1 MKRAL
6 LLLTFL
12 LAACAAPAAQTSEF
26 LENSEV
32 STPTP
37 TPNPSTLTGT
47 SPMGRGESAPSPT
60 PTLTPL
66 PSFSRAE
73 LDSMDEAQKIAQAP
87 SVDEMPA
94 DLRDVEVQ
102 WSEPVIAEAGWGTL
116 IQYSGADE
124 NGNEVNAYY
133 DLENGAW
140 VKRYESLDQ
149 VAQIPADQI
158 PAALVVG
165 DEVLTSKVRVNYQWS
180 VPPES
185 VAQGWQVFR
194 DASGDAQT
202 VYDPNADAWLSPEQ
216 AGMVFM
222 PISNEER
229 KDGKYIEYE
238 VGDDFEGFMAQ
249 LIAAEKEALQSGKFV
264 IPEKSKNYG
273 WTARPFPKEANYDGN
288 YIEPIFNVTDG
299 GEPDQLLSV
308 GILDGKIF
316 GSKYAGRKFGM
327 VGFAVK
333 NPDGTIG
340 ILHGATLKGLP
351 FFYFYNSGVRRI
363 PSFYGGTRVLNT
375 DKTNEFWY
383 RDLVNQFQGGKVY
396 KQGLLQQLI
405 DDEKQAQITPEME
418 AILFFFLNQ

>member
-1 MKRAL
+1 MKRIF
-6 LLLTFL
+6 LLLTFV
-12 LAACAAPAAQTSEF
+12 LAACAAPATQTSEF

-32 STPTP
+32 LTPTL
-37 TPNPSTLTGT
+37 TPNPSPTR
-47 SPMGRGESAPSPT
+47 RGESAPSPT
-60 PTLTPL
+60 PTEIPL

-73 LDSMDEAQKIAQAP
+73 LDSMDEEQKIAQAP
-87 SVDEMPA
+87 PVDEMPA
-94 DLRDVEVQ
+94 DLRGAEVQ
-102 WSEPVIAEAGWGTL
+102 WSEPVIAEAGWGML
-116 IQYSGADE
+116 VQYSGADE
-124 NGNEVNAYY
+124 NGNEVNDYY

-140 VKRYESLDQ
+140 VERYESLDQ

-158 PAALVVG
+158 PEALVVG

-273 WTARPFPKEANYDGN
+273 WTARPFPKEANYDGY
-288 YIEPIFNVTDG
+288 YIGPMFNVADG

-316 GSKYAGRKFGM
+316 GSKYAGRKFGL

-340 ILHGATLKGLP
+340 VLHGAFADHLG
-351 FFYFYNSGVRRI
+351 FFKFYNKGIARI
-363 PSFYGGTRVLNT
+363 PSFFAAAPVENT
-375 DKTNEFWY
+375 FSSNEFWY
-383 RDLVNQFQGGKVY
+383 IEPLMKLQNGVTY
-396 KQGLLQQLI
+396 KYELLQKLV
-405 DDEKQAQITPEME
+405 DDGEQAQITPEME
-418 AILFFFLNQ
+418 TILFFFSNKNR

>member
-1 MKRAL
+1 
-6 LLLTFL
+6 
-12 LAACAAPAAQTSEF
+12 
-26 LENSEV
+26 
-32 STPTP
+32 
-37 TPNPSTLTGT
+37 
-47 SPMGRGESAPSPT
+47 
-60 PTLTPL
+60 
-66 PSFSRAE
+66 
-73 LDSMDEAQKIAQAP
+73 MDEEQKIAQAP

-94 DLRDVEVQ
+94 DLWDAEVK
-102 WSEPVIAEAGWGTL
+102 WSEPVIAESGWGTL
-116 IQYSGADE
+116 VQYSGADE
-124 NGNEVNAYY
+124 NGNEVSAYY

-158 PAALVVG
+158 PEALVVG

-238 VGDDFEGFMAQ
+238 VGDDFEAFMAQ

-273 WTARPFPKEANYDGN
+273 WTTRKSPTGAITFV
-288 YIEPIFNVTDG
+288 EPIFNVADG

-308 GILDGKIF
+308 GILDGKMF
-316 GSKYAGRKFGM
+316 DSKYAGRKFALF
-327 VGFAVK
+327 GFAIK
-333 NPDGTIG
+333 NPDGSIG
-340 ILHGATLKGLP
+340 VLHGAYLKSDINW
-351 FFYFYNSGVRRI
+351 FFQGFVHGIRKI
-363 PSFYGGTRVLNT
+363 PSFYGDTIIESGDANT
-375 DKTNEFWY
+375 DFWFHEPLSLY
-383 RDLVNQFQGGKVY
+383 QSGETY
-396 KQGLLQQLI
+396 KQELLQKLV
-405 DDEKQAQITPEME
+405 DDGKQAQVTSEME
-418 AILFFFLNQ
+418 EILFFFLHQ

>member
-1 MKRAL
+1 MKRL
-6 LLLTFL
+6 FLLLTFM
-12 LAACAAPAAQTSEF
+12 LAACAAPTQTQTSEF

-32 STPTP
+32 STPTA
-37 TPNPSTLTGT
+37 TLVISTQ
-47 SPMGRGESAPSPT
+47 EKPSPT
-60 PTLTPL
+60 PTEIPL

-73 LDSMDEAQKIAQAP
+73 LDSMDEEQKIAQAP

-94 DLRDVEVQ
+94 DLWDAEVK

-116 IQYSGADE
+116 VQYSGADE
-124 NGNEVNAYY
+124 NGNEVSVYY

-273 WTARPFPKEANYDGN
+273 WMDEKIVVGSDSVTFV
-288 YIEPIFNVTDG
+288 EPIFNVADG
-299 GEPDQLLSV
+299 GKPYALVSV
-308 GILDGKIF
+308 GILDGGDVF
-316 GSKYAGRKFGM
+316 GDKYKGRKFGI
-327 VGFAVK
+327 FSLSIK
-333 NPDGTIG
+333 NPNGSIG
-340 ILHGATLKGLP
+340 ILHGAIPKGNIP
-351 FFYFYNSGVRRI
+351 WFFDVFVNGQRNIPVFYGDTIIEESYANNGFWYIEPLSQIQGGGAYKQALLEKMVIDGKEAKITKEMEDVIYFY
-363 PSFYGGTRVLNT
+363 
-375 DKTNEFWY
+375 
-383 RDLVNQFQGGKVY
+383 
-396 KQGLLQQLI
+396 
-405 DDEKQAQITPEME
+405 
-418 AILFFFLNQ
+418 

>member
-1 MKRAL
+1 MKRL
-6 LLLTFL
+6 FPVLVIFV
-12 LAACAAPAAQTSEF
+12 LAACAAPTQTPVISTQEK
-26 LENSEV
+26 
-32 STPTP
+32 STPALTL
-37 TPNPSTLTGT
+37 TPNPSTLTDT
-47 SPMGRGESAPSPT
+47 SPTRRGESSPT
-60 PTLTPL
+60 PTETPL

-87 SVDEMPA
+87 SADEMPA
-94 DLRDVEVQ
+94 DLQSAEVE
-102 WSEPVIAEAGWGTL
+102 WSEPVIVEAGWGTL
-116 IQYSGADE
+116 VQYSGADE

-140 VKRYESLDQ
+140 VKRCESLDQ

-299 GEPDQLLSV
+299 GEPDQLLSA

-340 ILHGATLKGLP
+340 ILHGAYPEDLW
-351 FFYFYNSGVRRI
+351 FFTEYNSGIHRI
-363 PSFYGGTRVLNT
+363 PSFFSSTIEKQSDIGNI
-375 DKTNEFWY
+375 FWY
-383 RDLVNQFQGGKVY
+383 RHPVNQFQGSMAS
-396 KQGLLQQLI
+396 KQALLQKLV
-405 DDEKQAQITPEME
+405 DDEEQAQITPEME
-418 AILFFFLNQ
+418 KILFYFLNQ